1 MDVLVLGSGAREHAL
16 AWRMARDDGVR
27 SIRIAPGNGGTA
39 AVAESVDLDV
49 TEPLAV
55 ARHATRE
62 RYGLVVIGP
71 EGPLA
76 SGVADELS
84 SARVPTFGP
93 TRAAARLE
101 SSKAFAKRQ
110 MERSGVPTAASA
122 TFTDP
127 ESALAH
133 VRRAETPPA
142 VKADWLAAGKG
153 VVVPESSAE
162 AERVVRVL
170 FGTFAPGVR
179 ED

>member
-16 AWRMARDDGVR
+16 AWRLARDEGVR
-27 SIRIAPGNGGTA
+27 SVRIAPGNGGTA
-39 AVAESVDLDV
+39 AVAEGVDLDV
-49 TEPLAV
+49 TDPLAV

-71 EGPLA
+71 ERPLA
-76 SGVADELS
+76 SGVADELN

-110 MERSGVPTAASA
+110 MERAGVPTAESV

-133 VRRAETPPA
+133 GRRAETPPA

-153 VVVPESSAE
+153 GVAPASTAGAE
-162 AERVVRVL
+162 PAAR
-170 FGTFAPGVR
+170 GP
-179 ED
+179 